1 MKYRTAT
8 QWGVY
13 DVEVDHGRII
23 GVHDVDFDPNPSPL
37 GQALVDGIQHET
49 RIQRPAIRKGW
60 LEAKDRA
67 RERRGA
73 DEFVEVPWD
82 EALDLAA
89 TELTRV
95 VDGHGNRSIFAGSYG
110 WASAGR
116 FNHAQSQLHR
126 FINQIGGSTRA
137 ANSYSTAAAQVI
149 LPHVVS
155 SWWQI
160 ELEQTTWSEIA
171 DECELIVAF
180 GGLPMRNT
188 QAAYGGISEHQ
199 SVPGLRGA
207 RDQGVEV
214 VNISPLR
221 SDEAEADEWIAPRP
235 GTDVAL
241 MLGCAF
247 VLETEELLD
256 RNFLHSHCEGY
267 EKFQAYLLGHDD
279 GCPKSPNWAAEIADV
294 PVEVMVSLARRMA
307 HKRTFVT
314 AAWSLQ
320 RAQHGEQPYWMI
332 VTLAAMLGQIGLKG
346 RGFGFGYGAEGFI
359 GSDWRRLNWATLPK
373 GRNPTGFHIP
383 VARIADLL
391 LNPGASISYDGQ
403 EITYPDIKLVYWA
416 GGNPFHHHQDLNRFI
431 QGWRRPDT
439 VIVNEPWW
447 TPVAQWADIV
457 FPATTQLERDD
468 ICASSHD
475 PYAHAME
482 RAIPP
487 QHEARSDHEIF
498 KGLARRLGVLE
509 QFTEGRSEREW
520 LIQLWERSAVTALKQ
535 GVELPSFDAFWR
547 DGIYKLP
554 KDKKRVP
561 WMSRYRQDP
570 QRNRLNTPS
579 GKIELYSAVIDAFE
593 LDDCMGHA
601 SWLEPA
607 ERLGGRGCDR
617 YPLALLTPQPK
628 HRLHSQ
634 MDHAAHSRN
643 SKINGMEVVTM
654 HPDTARARGIEAG
667 RTVRIYNDR
676 GACRAAVGLDDGM
689 RKDVVVLPTGAWYK
703 PENPAIDSS
712 LELNGNPNVL
722 TLDVG
727 TSGLAQGCSANTCLV
742 EVELLDT

>member
-37 GQALVDGIQHET
+37 GQGLVDGIQHET

-256 RNFLHSHCEGY
+256 RDFLYSHCEGY

-294 PVEVMVSLARRMA
+294 PAEVMVSLARRMA

-359 GSDWRRLNWATLPK
+359 GSDWRRLNWAALPK

-634 MDHAAHSRN
+634 MDHAAHSRD

-667 RTVRIYNDR
+667 QTVRIYNDR
-676 GACRAAVGLDDGM
+676 GACRAAVRLDEGM

-742 EVELLDT
+742 EVELLDR

>member
-221 SDEAEADEWIAPRP
+221 SDETEADEWIAPRP

-256 RNFLHSHCEGY
+256 RDFLYSHCEGY

-294 PVEVMVSLARRMA
+294 PAEVMVSLARRMA

-520 LIQLWERSAVTALKQ
+520 LIQLWERSAVTARKQ

-593 LDDCMGHA
+593 LDDCKGHA

-607 ERLGGRGCDR
+607 ERLGGQGCDR

-634 MDHAAHSRN
+634 MDHAAHSRD

-654 HPDTARARGIEAG
+654 HPDTARSRGIEAG
-667 RTVRIYNDR
+667 QTVRIYNDR
-676 GACRAAVGLDDGM
+676 GACRAAVRLDGDM